1 MYTKQ
6 DLDEVL
12 SQVQQEFEKALGSI
26 NKSEEEEEIELA
38 KSEEE
43 AEEVSDEENEYE
55 TIEELY
61 SSMTKSEM
69 EAHYASIKKVLFG
82 ENMEKAE
89 DEDEDEDEDD
99 DAMKKDEDEDDLSP
113 HAKEQKAK
121 ESQKKMRAENAASG
135 AMDRNYD
142 QAARSEV
149 HKSEST
155 KVKMNKSEVEAIKAE
170 NEELKK
176 NLDNVTELLNKMF
189 ETTKKAPAQKA
200 ITGMTYV
207 AKSEE
212 GKEEG
217 IDISKLSKSEI
228 TNKLKGLDYGT
239 LSKSDKDAINSFYL
253 NNGSVE
259 KIKHLIIE

>member
-26 NKSEEEEEIELA
+26 NKSEEEIEVEEEIEEVELA

-43 AEEVSDEENEYE
+43 TEEISEEENEYE
-55 TIEELY
+55 TIDELY

-82 ENMEKAE
+82 ETLE
-89 DEDEDEDEDD
+89 
-99 DAMKKDEDEDDLSP
+99 
-113 HAKEQKAK
+113 
-121 ESQKKMRAENAASG
+121 
-135 AMDRNYD
+135 
-142 QAARSEV
+142 
-149 HKSEST
+149 KSEEAET
-155 KVKMNKSEVEAIKAE
+155 EEVKMNKSEVEAIKAE

-212 GKEEG
+212 SKEEG

-239 LSKSDKDAINSFYL
+239 LSKSDKDAINNFYL

>member
-26 NKSEEEEEIELA
+26 NKSEEEIEVEEETEEVELA

-43 AEEVSDEENEYE
+43 TEEVSEEENEYE
-55 TIEELY
+55 TIDELY

-82 ENMEKAE
+82 EALE
-89 DEDEDEDEDD
+89 
-99 DAMKKDEDEDDLSP
+99 
-113 HAKEQKAK
+113 
-121 ESQKKMRAENAASG
+121 
-135 AMDRNYD
+135 
-142 QAARSEV
+142 
-149 HKSEST
+149 KSEET
-155 KVKMNKSEVEAIKAE
+155 KTEEVKMNKSEVEAIKAE

-212 GKEEG
+212 SKEEG